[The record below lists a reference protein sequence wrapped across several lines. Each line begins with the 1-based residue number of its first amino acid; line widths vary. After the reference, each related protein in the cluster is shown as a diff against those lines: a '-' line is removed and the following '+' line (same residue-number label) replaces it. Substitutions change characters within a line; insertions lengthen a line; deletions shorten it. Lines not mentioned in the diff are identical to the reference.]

1 MTSSFLKSIP
11 NIEEKNYNKSPK
23 IYIGESLYLYFDQK
37 LRNISLS
44 PILPI
49 NDVDY
54 LFKLYKLKLTK
65 QDLLKRII
73 ALLNGENLNEKQK
86 EKYTQN
92 GIKFLKVKNQIK
104 IIDDI
109 FIKDCIILS
118 KTNLESSYIIAD
130 RISKAIYKESIKY
143 KYLKNEADKKSVIA
157 YLKYKDN
164 IYIQSDYV
172 GNDKEAKLDVNK
184 KIIIKYLPKKISKE
198 IINNINECIKNESKI
213 KEKKK
218 EIYENYYIH
227 GKDKTKLL
235 NNKRKIT
242 LDEFSKRLP
251 YFNMLEKKKKLI
263 NNDLIEEDENVMSFT
278 SNGNYPIN
286 EILLGD
292 LSIIY
297 YHLKDFKYTP
307 LKIFE
312 MIRDSEKKRGV
323 DFKIEYSQI
332 NDKKNNINN
341 REVTIISHKLGIK
354 VKEFGKSKEEAEN
367 KCALNLLFILF
378 KDKFKTY
385 FELNDYFE
393 HKNRKYL
400 DIILNY
406 ENEEENQENKKRKI
420 EEKNIHKNK
429 DNIDIEMNYVK
440 PIYFKNN
447 NLTFDNS
454 NNKSDTEQ
462 SLDNIKVGFGNL
474 FNWNSNSNIN
484 DNNNSS
490 DNSSINSSSNNMTY
504 KINDN
509 LCVKLENNSSSEE
522 IKQFI
527 KKENMSDES

>member
-1 MTSSFLKSIP
+1 
-11 NIEEKNYNKSPK
+11 
-23 IYIGESLYLYFDQK
+23 
-37 LRNISLS
+37 
-44 PILPI
+44 
-49 NDVDY
+49 
-54 LFKLYKLKLTK
+54 
-65 QDLLKRII
+65 
-73 ALLNGENLNEKQK
+73 
-86 EKYTQN
+86 
-92 GIKFLKVKNQIK
+92 
-104 IIDDI
+104 
-109 FIKDCIILS
+109 
-118 KTNLESSYIIAD
+118 
-130 RISKAIYKESIKY
+130 
-143 KYLKNEADKKSVIA
+143 
-157 YLKYKDN
+157 
-164 IYIQSDYV
+164 
-172 GNDKEAKLDVNK
+172 
-184 KIIIKYLPKKISKE
+184 
-198 IINNINECIKNESKI
+198 
-213 KEKKK
+213 
-218 EIYENYYIH
+218 
-227 GKDKTKLL
+227 
-235 NNKRKIT
+235 
-242 LDEFSKRLP
+242 
-251 YFNMLEKKKKLI
+251 
-263 NNDLIEEDENVMSFT
+263 
-278 SNGNYPIN
+278 
-286 EILLGD
+286 
-292 LSIIY
+292 
-297 YHLKDFKYTP
+297 
-307 LKIFE
+307 

-341 REVTIISHKLGIK
+341 REVTIISHKLGLK

-447 NLTFDNS
+447 NLTFD
-454 NNKSDTEQ
+454 KSDTEQ

-484 DNNNSS
+484 DNNNSA
-490 DNSSINSSSNNMTY
+490 DNSSINSSSFNMTY